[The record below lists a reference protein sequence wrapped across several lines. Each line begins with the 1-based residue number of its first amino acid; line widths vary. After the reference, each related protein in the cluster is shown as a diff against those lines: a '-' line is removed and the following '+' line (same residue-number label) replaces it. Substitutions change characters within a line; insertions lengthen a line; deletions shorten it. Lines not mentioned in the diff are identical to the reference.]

1 MSVYSI
7 IKSMIKGR
15 DEQPDEEIC
24 RVRSRRVSSIGISVP
39 VEFGVSPPQLG
50 CAHQPGSSPNF
61 MLVTQSCLTLCDLMD
76 RSPPGISVHGI
87 LQTRILEWVAIPF
100 SRGSSQPRD

>member
-15 DEQPDEEIC
+15 DEQPDEQIS
-24 RVRSRRVSSIGISVP
+24 RVRSRKVLSTGISVP
-39 VEFGVSPPQLG
+39 MEFGVSPPQLG
-50 CAHQPGSSPNF
+50 RAHQPGRSPNF
-61 MLVTQSCLTLCDLMD
+61 VLVAQSYLTLCDLMD

-87 LQTRILEWVAIPF
+87 L
-100 SRGSSQPRD
+100 